1 MVNRWKGWLGVTTVI
16 IILLDQLTKYILELE
31 KPSSGIIS
39 YTQNTGAGF
48 GILPGQTIIL
58 GVISTVVAI
67 LIIAYYPKIPSE
79 RFPLWCWGMFLG
91 GVIGNLI
98 DRLVRG
104 YVVDFINIGFWP
116 AFNIADSAITIGA
129 MGLLIYYWKK

>member
-1 MVNRWKGWLGVTTVI
+1 MVNPGKRWFWFTTAII
-16 IILLDQLTKYILELE
+16 IILDQITKYFLESG
-31 KPSSGIIS
+31 KPSFGIIS

-58 GVISTVVAI
+58 GIISAVVAI
-67 LIIAYYPKIPSE
+67 LIIAYYPQIPKE
-79 RFPLWCWGMFLG
+79 RFPLLCWGLFLG
-91 GVIGNLI
+91 GVIGNLL

-104 YVVDFINIGFWP
+104 YVIDFINVGFWP

-129 MGLLIYYWKK
+129 LGLLIYYWKK